1 MARRR
6 NPFDELE
13 EMFERMSRQFENFG
27 QQFEESSEGLG
38 IDLSGTNGM
47 SLDLADHGDEYVVTA
62 DLPGFEKDD
71 IDVRLHDDHLH
82 IDAEGETKTEEGEG
96 EYLRR
101 ERTQRSVSRSVAL
114 PEPVDEENVAAEY
127 HNGVLTVTMPK
138 ITTSEESHSIDI
150 S

>member
-27 QQFEESSEGLG
+27 QQFEESSGELG
-38 IDLSGTNGM
+38 IDLSGTSEM
-47 SLDLADHGDEYVVTA
+47 SLDLADHGGEYVVTA

-71 IDVRLHDDHLH
+71 IDVRLRDNHLD
-82 IDAEGETKTEEGEG
+82 IDAQSETRTEEGEG

-101 ERTQRSVSRSVAL
+101 ERSQRSVSRSVAL
-114 PEPVDEENVAAEY
+114 PEPIDEENVSAEY
-127 HNGVLTVTMPK
+127 HNGVLTVTLPK
-138 ITTSEESHSIDI
+138 IEASEGSHSIDI
-150 S
+150 D